1 MSGDRTEEARVSLRI
16 WIAVGG
22 ALLGAFMAVLDIQI
36 ANASLP
42 YIEGG
47 IGTGG
52 VYGTWIS
59 TSYLI
64 GEIIV
69 IPLTSFLSQVFSLR
83 RYLLANV
90 ALFLLFSA
98 LCGQAHSLSEMIVFR
113 ALQGFTGG
121 VMIPLAFTI
130 VVTMLPRSKHAIG
143 LAGFAITATFAPA
156 IGPTIG
162 GYFTDNYG
170 WPYIFYINLVPGLVM
185 LSALWYGLPKSAM
198 QLGLLRRGDWRGIA
212 LMAVGLAALQ
222 AVLDDGNVYD
232 WFGSPLI
239 VKLSLVAAVALGSFV
254 VLELITAEPLVNL
267 RLLSRRNFGLGT
279 AGNFLLGF
287 ALYGS
292 VYLLPEY
299 LTATQHFDSE
309 QIGKVMAW
317 VGLPQLVLIPLVP
330 LLMKRIDARLLVGF
344 GLLVFAASCFM
355 NTEMDQNYA
364 GPQLFW
370 PNIVRAIGQAMVM
383 TPLSAIAMLGI
394 TPQEAAGASGVF
406 NMMRN
411 LGGAIGTAA
420 IETFFTKREQFH
432 SAIITPSVSLFEPA
446 TRSRLTDLQQYFM
459 SHGFPDSASAMHR
472 AIIAVG
478 ETIRAQAT
486 IMGYADCFA
495 LLGVVLLVAA
505 VLVALLKKGAVSGAG
520 AH

>member
-1 MSGDRTEEARVSLRI
+1 MSADGTGEAIIPLRT

-22 ALLGAFMAVLDIQI
+22 SLLGAFMAVLDIQI

-59 TSYLI
+59 TAYLI

-90 ALFLLFSA
+90 ALFLVFSA
-98 LCGQAHSLSEMIVFR
+98 LCGQAHSLGEMIAFR

-130 VVTMLPRSKHAIG
+130 VMTMLPRSKHPVG

-170 WPYIFYINLVPGLVM
+170 WPYIFYINLIPGAVM
-185 LSALWYGLPKSAM
+185 LAALWYGLPKASM
-198 QLGLLRRGDWRGIA
+198 QMGMLRRGDWRGIA

-239 VKLSLVAAVALGSFV
+239 VKLSLVAVVALGSFV
-254 VLELITAEPLVNL
+254 VLELITPAPLVNL
-267 RLLSRRNFGLGT
+267 RLLARRNFGLGT

-299 LTATQHFDSE
+299 LTATQGFDSE
-309 QIGKVMAW
+309 QIGEVMAW

-330 LLMKRIDARLLVGF
+330 LLMKRIDARWIVGF
-344 GLLVFAASCFM
+344 GLVVFAVSCFM
-355 NTEMDQNYA
+355 NTQMDQNYA

-370 PNIVRAIGQAMVM
+370 PNIVRAFGQAMVM

-394 TPQEAAGASGVF
+394 TPQEAAGASGLF

-420 IETFFTKREQFH
+420 VGTFFTKREQFH
-432 SAIITPSVSLFEPA
+432 SAIITPHVSLLEPA
-446 TRSRLTDLQQYFM
+446 TRSRLADLQQYFM
-459 SHGFPDSASAMHR
+459 AHGVPDPASAMQR

-478 ETIRAQAT
+478 NTIHAQAT

-505 VLVALLKKGAVSGAG
+505 ALVALLKKGAASGAG

>member
-1 MSGDRTEEARVSLRI
+1 
-16 WIAVGG
+16 
-22 ALLGAFMAVLDIQI
+22 
-36 ANASLP
+36 
-42 YIEGG
+42 
-47 IGTGG
+47 
-52 VYGTWIS
+52 
-59 TSYLI
+59 
-64 GEIIV
+64 
-69 IPLTSFLSQVFSLR
+69 
-83 RYLLANV
+83 
-90 ALFLLFSA
+90 
-98 LCGQAHSLSEMIVFR
+98 
-113 ALQGFTGG
+113 
-121 VMIPLAFTI
+121 
-130 VVTMLPRSKHAIG
+130 
-143 LAGFAITATFAPA
+143 
-156 IGPTIG
+156 
-162 GYFTDNYG
+162 
-170 WPYIFYINLVPGLVM
+170 
-185 LSALWYGLPKSAM
+185 M
-198 QLGLLRRGDWRGIA
+198 QLKLLRRGDWRGIA

-222 AVLDDGNVYD
+222 AVLDDGNVFD
-232 WFGSPLI
+232 WFGSTLI
-239 VKLSLVAAVALGSFV
+239 IELSIVAAVALGTFV
-254 VLELITAEPLVNL
+254 VLEFITPSPLVNL
-267 RLLSRRNFGLGT
+267 RLFSRRNFSLGT

-309 QIGKVMAW
+309 QIGEVMAW
-317 VGLPQLVLIPLVP
+317 VGLPQLILIPMVP

-344 GLLVFAASCFM
+344 GLVVFAVSCFM

-394 TPQEAAGASGVF
+394 TPQEAGGASGLF

-420 IETFFTKREQFH
+420 VGTFFTKREQFH
-432 SAIITPSVSLFEPA
+432 SAIITPHVSLLQPA
-446 TRSRLTDLQQYFM
+446 TRSRLADLQQYFM
-459 SHGFPDSASAMHR
+459 SHGFPDPASAMHR

-478 ETIRAQAT
+478 DTVHAQAT

-505 VLVALLKKGAVSGAG
+505 GLIALLKKGVASGAG

>member
-1 MSGDRTEEARVSLRI
+1 MSADRTDEAPVSLRT
-16 WIAVGG
+16 WIAVAGS
-22 ALLGAFMAVLDIQI
+22 LLGAFMAVLDIMI

-59 TSYLI
+59 TAYLI

-83 RYLLANV
+83 RYLLNNV

-98 LCGQAHSLSEMIVFR
+98 LCGQAHSLGEMIVFR
-113 ALQGFTGG
+113 ALQGFSGG

-130 VVTMLPRSKHAIG
+130 VMTLLPRSKHPIG
-143 LAGFAITATFAPA
+143 LAGFAVTATFAPA

-170 WPYIFYINLVPGLVM
+170 WPYIFYINIVPGAVM
-185 LSALWYGLPKSAM
+185 LAALWYGLPKSAM
-198 QLGLLRRGDWRGIA
+198 QFGLLRRGDWRGIA

-239 VKLSLVAAVALGSFV
+239 VKLSLVAAVALGAFV
-254 VLELITAEPLVNL
+254 VLELITPAPLVNL
-267 RLLSRRNFGLGT
+267 RLFRRRNFGLGT

-299 LTATQHFDSE
+299 LTATQGFDSE
-309 QIGKVMAW
+309 QIGQVMAW
-317 VGLPQLVLIPLVP
+317 VGLPQLLLIPLVP
-330 LLMKRIDARLLVGF
+330 LLMKRVDARLLVGI
-344 GLLVFAASCFM
+344 GLVVFAASCFM
-355 NTEMDQNYA
+355 NIEMDQNYG

-394 TPQEAAGASGVF
+394 TPQEAGGASGLF

-432 SAIITPSVSLFEPA
+432 SAIITPGVSLLEPA
-446 TRSRLTDLQQYFM
+446 TRSRLADLQQYFM
-459 SHGFPDSASAMHR
+459 SHGFPDPASAMHR

-478 ETIRAQAT
+478 DTIRAQAT

-505 VLVALLKKGAVSGAG
+505 ALVALLKKGTASGAG

>member
-1 MSGDRTEEARVSLRI
+1 MTAGRADEAPVTPRTWV
-16 WIAVGG
+16 AVAGS
-22 ALLGAFMAVLDIQI
+22 LLGAFMAVLDIMI
-36 ANASLP
+36 ANASMP

-59 TSYLI
+59 TAYLI

-83 RYLLANV
+83 RYLLTNV

-98 LCGQAHSLSEMIVFR
+98 LCGQAHSLGEMIVFR

-130 VVTMLPRSKHAIG
+130 VMTLLPRSKHPIG
-143 LAGFAITATFAPA
+143 LAGFSVTATFAPA

-162 GYFTDNYG
+162 GFFTDNYG
-170 WPYIFYINLVPGLVM
+170 WPYIFYINLVPGAVM
-185 LSALWYGLPKSAM
+185 LGALWYGLPKAPM

-232 WFGSPLI
+232 WFGSPFI
-239 VKLSLVAAVALGSFV
+239 VKLSVVAAVALGTFV
-254 VLELITAEPLVNL
+254 VLELTTPAPLVNL
-267 RLLSRRNFGLGT
+267 RLFSRRNFGLGT

-299 LTATQHFDSE
+299 LTATQGFDSE
-309 QIGKVMAW
+309 QIGEVMAW
-317 VGLPQLVLIPLVP
+317 VGLPQLLLIPLVP
-330 LLMKRIDARLLVGF
+330 LLMKRIDARLLVGV
-344 GLLVFAASCFM
+344 GLVVFAASCFM
-355 NTEMDQNYA
+355 NIEMDQNYS

-394 TPQEAAGASGVF
+394 TPQEAGGASGLF

-432 SAIITPSVSLFEPA
+432 SAIITPDVSLLEPA
-446 TRSRLTDLQQYFM
+446 TRSRLADLQQYFM
-459 SHGFPDSASAMHR
+459 SHGFPDPASAMHR

-478 ETIRAQAT
+478 DTIRAQAT

-505 VLVALLKKGAVSGAG
+505 ALVALLKKGAASGAG